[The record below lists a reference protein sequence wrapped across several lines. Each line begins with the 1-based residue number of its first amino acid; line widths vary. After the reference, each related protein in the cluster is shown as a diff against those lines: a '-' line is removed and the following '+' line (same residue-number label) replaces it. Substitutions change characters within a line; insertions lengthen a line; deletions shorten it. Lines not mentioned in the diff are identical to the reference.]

1 MTDDLILVRLI
12 LILLNEIGR
21 TGKCNLIDVFFH
33 FISGHTYTIINKL
46 QGLLFRINNNLNLTL
61 VIFG

>member
-12 LILLNEIGR
+12 LVLLNEIGR

-33 FISGHTYTIINKL
+33 LISSHTNTIIDKL
-46 QGLLFRINNNLNLTL
+46 QGFLFRIDNNLNLTL